1 MKKME
6 LALTR
11 RNGIIVKHIS
21 TLEVLER
28 GPYFKPKIMELLE
41 TTTPRYIHTLY
52 YKPDYGV
59 YSIMRYVRV

>member
-6 LALTR
+6 LAGTR

-28 GPYFKPKIMELLE
+28 GPYFRPQILELLE
-41 TTTPRYIHTLY
+41 TTTPRYMYIHY
-52 YKPDYGV
+52 IVYRVYNGV
-59 YSIMRYVRV
+59 YSVMSYV